1 MAINSVAL
9 IENRMIAVLYCG
21 THERVGTFGDLIY
34 NDPLAYANLVL
45 NGDSKA
51 HLEVVTEYQPLDQAQ
66 LLS

>member
-1 MAINSVAL
+1 
-9 IENRMIAVLYCG
+9 
-21 THERVGTFGDLIY
+21 VGTFGDLIC

-51 HLEVVTEYQPLDQAQ
+51 HLEEVTEYQPLDQAQ